1 MPSTYTHSNGVLL
14 EKARQENGARDVNH
28 FENTD
33 QDIHDG
39 ALLIAM
45 PGGRG
50 RCAIAQ
56 ICSNR
61 IDLCQTKFAAL
72 KANSL
77 NVHRWLIVLKKSLM
91 LKELDGG

>member
-1 MPSTYTHSNGVLL
+1 LKRP
-14 EKARQENGARDVNH
+14 DH